1 MIMNRLKKVTWTNF
15 GVNRDLRG
23 NLIAIEG
30 EQTIPFPIKRI
41 FYMNK
46 VTEDRGGHAHMDTDQ
61 VIIAIHGSFKVTLSD
76 GIEKQVI
83 EFNDSE
89 KGLFV
94 PKLIFTEL
102 FDFSTDAVCLVLA
115 NTHYD
120 INKSL
125 RTWNEYLNYIEI
137 KNENK

>member
-1 MIMNRLKKVTWTNF
+1 MDRLNKVRWVNF
-15 GVNRDLRG
+15 GVNRDPRG

-30 EQTIPFPIKRI
+30 EQTIPFSIERI

-46 VTEDRGGHAHMDTDQ
+46 VIDERGGHAHMDTDQ

-76 GIEKQVI
+76 GNEKQVF
-83 EFNDSE
+83 EFNDPE

-94 PKLIFTEL
+94 PKMIFTKL
-102 FDFSTDAVCLVLA
+102 FEFSSDAVCLVLA

-120 INKSL
+120 IKKSM
-125 RTWNEYLNYIEI
+125 RTWQDYLNYIAI
-137 KNENK
+137 KNES

>member
-1 MIMNRLKKVTWTNF
+1 MQCAIKFVKWVDF
-15 GVNRDLRG
+15 SINRDSRG

-46 VTEDRGGHAHMDTDQ
+46 VIEDRGGHAHMDTDQ

-76 GIEKQVI
+76 GNEKKVF
-83 EFNDSE
+83 EFNDPE

-94 PKLIFTEL
+94 PKMIFTEL
-102 FDFSTDAVCLVLA
+102 FEFSFEAVCLVLA

-120 INKSL
+120 INKSI
-125 RTWNEYLNYIEI
+125 RTWPEYLKYIAI
-137 KNENK
+137 KNER